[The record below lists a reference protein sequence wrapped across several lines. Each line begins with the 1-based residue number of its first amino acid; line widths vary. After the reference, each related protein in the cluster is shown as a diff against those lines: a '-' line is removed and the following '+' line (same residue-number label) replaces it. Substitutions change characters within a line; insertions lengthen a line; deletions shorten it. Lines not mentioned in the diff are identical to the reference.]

1 MKNLGGIITGIG
13 MVMAFLIVST
23 DDYYTMEL
31 RVNRPIDWKGLIISM
46 ALMGIGL
53 LIRWLANNFYIEVR
67 KKGHRYE
74 HHSHI

>member
-1 MKNLGGIITGIG
+1 MKNLGGIIAGIG